1 MPESHRRAKIVCTIG
16 PATRDEVT
24 LRALIR
30 AGMDVARLNFS
41 HGDAEEHEAVAD
53 RVRVLAAEEGR
64 TVAVMQDLQGPKI
77 RIGGL
82 DAEPL
87 RLRAG
92 GAFTL
97 TARSGVRGPDAVSVT
112 YRKLPAEVRKG
123 DEILLDDGL
132 IRLEVLSVSGRD
144 VRCRVLEGGE
154 LRSHKGM
161 NVPGRKLA
169 IPALTAK
176 DRRDLGCGIEW
187 EVDYVAISFVRE
199 AADLEAARR
208 FMRRR
213 GAAIPIIAKLEKPQA
228 VENLDAILAAADGIM
243 VARGDLGVELPP
255 ERVPVLQKRMI
266 RLARAAGKP
275 VITATQMLESM
286 VEHSRPT
293 RAEAS
298 DVANAVFDGTDA
310 VMLSAETAVGKYPV
324 KAVRM
329 MGRIIEAAEG
339 SRSFRAGPVGG
350 LRGEAAGGAVMGTVA
365 SGRSASESG
374 ARPGSAA
381 AADVPDAIADA
392 AYRAARDLGAAAI
405 AVFTESGGTARV
417 VSKYRPMTP
426 IYAFSPVE
434 SVRRRLALLWG
445 VRPRAVEELPGTD
458 DMVER
463 VAAVLVREGAAR
475 KGDLI
480 VVTAGTPVGR
490 PGSTN
495 FLKVHRVEGQ

>member
-1 MPESHRRAKIVCTIG
+1 MPERRRRAKIVCTLG
-16 PATRDEVT
+16 PATRDEAV

-41 HGDAEEHEAVAD
+41 HGDAAEHEAVAR
-53 RVRVLAAEEGR
+53 RVRALAEEEGR
-64 TVAVMQDLQGPKI
+64 TVALMQDLQGPKI
-77 RIGGL
+77 RIGAL
-82 DAEPL
+82 ETEPL
-87 RLRAG
+87 RLETG

-97 TARSGVRGPDAVSVT
+97 TGRPGARGPEAVSVT
-112 YRKLPAEVRKG
+112 YRKLPAEVGKG
-123 DEILLDDGL
+123 DAILLDDGL
-132 IRLEVLSVSGRD
+132 IRLEVSSVSGSE
-144 VRCRVLEGGE
+144 VRCRVVEGGE
-154 LRSHKGM
+154 LRSHKGV

-176 DRRDLGCGIEW
+176 DRRDLKCGIAW
-187 EVDYVAISFVRE
+187 AVDYVAISFVRE
-199 AADLEAARR
+199 AADVEAARR
-208 FMRRR
+208 FLKRG

-228 VENLDAILAAADGIM
+228 VEHLEAILAAADGIM

-310 VMLSAETAVGKYPV
+310 VMLSAETAVGRHPV
-324 KAVRM
+324 EAVRM

-339 SRSFRAGPVGG
+339 SRSFRPGPVEGSLAPVG
-350 LRGEAAGGAVMGTVA
+350 NDG
-365 SGRSASESG
+365 SSG
-374 ARPGSAA
+374 ATRGGSAA
-381 AADVPDAIADA
+381 DADVPDAIADA

-434 SVRRRLALLWG
+434 AVRRRLALLWG
-445 VRPRAVEELPGTD
+445 VRPHAVEELPGTD
-458 DMVER
+458 DMVEA

-490 PGSTN
+490 TGSTN
-495 FLKVHRVEGQ
+495 FLKVHRVEGA